1 MTEIKSHEFERFAEK
16 PAERFRVFVL
26 YGPDRGLV
34 SERASLIAAKTGID
48 PNDAFASL
56 KLTASDLQG
65 DPGRLLDEVN
75 SIGLFGGEKLVW
87 VKGAANEK
95 ALVDALQ
102 VLSDSPPESS
112 FLIVEAGDLKK
123 GTGLRKI
130 AEPSR
135 AIAAIPC
142 YADDARA
149 INALIDQELSTENL
163 RISPAA
169 RQRLTESLGGDRIA
183 SRNEVRKL
191 ALYCRGRDVIEE
203 DDVMSIIGDAS
214 MVSADDAV
222 DAILKGDRNAFFHA
236 TQKIIAS
243 KTPIFLVLQGCLRQF
258 QLLDQMRAEMDEKKL
273 QAGQVMQTMGRGVH
287 FRRKPVI
294 ERALRTWQPA
304 AIAREMN
311 RLQAAILQSRQRQS
325 LEESVALLTLLSTTL
340 QSGRA
345 G

>member
-102 VLSDSPPESS
+102 VLSDNPPESS
-112 FLIVEAGDLKK
+112 FLIIEAGDLKK

-325 LEESVALLTLLSTTL
+325 LEESAALLTLLSTTL